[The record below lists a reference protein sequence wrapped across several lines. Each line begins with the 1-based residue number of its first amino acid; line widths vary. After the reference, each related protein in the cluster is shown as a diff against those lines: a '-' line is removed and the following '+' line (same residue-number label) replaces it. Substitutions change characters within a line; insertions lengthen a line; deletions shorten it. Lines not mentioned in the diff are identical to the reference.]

1 MSAADLS
8 DSKLPTVIGI
18 LIVGA
23 GPAGLGVA
31 QALLACGIEDLL
43 VVDRK
48 GVGASFEAWP
58 QQMQLLTPSFHSNPY
73 QQPDLNAITPDTSP
87 ADYLGTQHPCGTQ
100 YASYLRGVAEHYH
113 IPVESWTT
121 VLEVQKL
128 LEGWLVTT
136 SRGIVHC
143 QFLIWAGGEFQFPE
157 RGRIAGTEGLSHASE
172 VADWTTLDGVEHAV
186 IGGYESGVD
195 AAINLAKQGKTVH
208 LLSRG
213 EPWHTNDPDPSKA
226 LSPRTRDRLREVFVQ
241 RPGSIRFYKNAD
253 IVRVEKLRDDYLLFD
268 AEDTPLQV
276 STPPIL
282 ATGFKGS
289 LGLIAGYLE
298 WEAGRP
304 VFSEASDESTVA
316 ENLFYC
322 GPLLRHRGSMFC
334 FIYKFRARFGIVAR
348 TIAERMGV
356 VWRKPLAR
364 HAACGF
370 MIEDLS
376 CCTDCQCAVAAVGED
391 PPEVRDFKGSVL
403 PAVC

>member
-1 MSAADLS
+1 MTPP
-8 DSKLPTVIGI
+8 DSTDIELPTVIEI

-31 QALLACGIEDLL
+31 QALITCGIEDLL

-48 GVGASFEAWP
+48 AVGASFEAWP
-58 QQMQLLTPSFHSNPY
+58 EQMQLLTPGFHSNPY
-73 QQPDLNAITPDTSP
+73 HQPDLNAITPDTSP
-87 ADYLGTQHPCGTQ
+87 ADYLGTQHPTGAQ
-100 YASYLRGVAEHYH
+100 YARYLRGVVEHYH
-113 IPVESWTT
+113 IPVESGTT
-121 VLEVQKL
+121 VLAVRKL
-128 LEGWLVTT
+128 VEGWLVTT
-136 SRGIVHC
+136 SRGTVHC

-157 RGRIAGTEGLSHASE
+157 KSRIAGAEQLLHASE
-172 VADWTTLDGVEHAV
+172 VKDWTALDGIEHAV
-186 IGGYESGVD
+186 VGGYESGVD
-195 AAINLAKQGKTVH
+195 AAINLAKLGKTVH

-226 LSPRTRDRLREVFVQ
+226 LSPRTRDRLREVFAT

-253 IVRVEKLRDDYLLFD
+253 IVRVERLGEDYLLFD

-289 LGLIAGYLE
+289 LGLIANYFA

-304 VFSEASDESTVA
+304 VFSEASDESTVTG
-316 ENLFYC
+316 NLFYC

-356 VWRKPLAR
+356 EWRKPLAR

-376 CCTDCQCAVAAVGED
+376 CCTDCQCAVAGEEEN
-391 PPEVRDFKGSVL
+391 PPEVRDFKGSAL
-403 PAVC
+403 PVGC

>member
-226 LSPRTRDRLREVFVQ
+226 LSPHTRDRLREVFVQ

-356 VWRKPLAR
+356 EWQKPLAR